1 MNRLAVECV
10 RQWPHTRFSYAFAI
24 LSASL
29 ATGLALADD
38 AAKWNKILND
48 KSEVKLPAPR
58 PKVEWLTRYDPAFKQ
73 AQKENRPLF
82 VTFRC
87 LPCKQ
92 CAEFDQDV
100 LDGGTDLDPLLKQF
114 VCVRVTNAE
123 HILLNIFPLEGFQDL
138 DLSWWGYFL
147 SPQGQTYAVFGGKD
161 HVSDSTR
168 ISTAALANTMR
179 RVLEHHYHPE
189 REKWNID
196 GPTPDLTP
204 YRQAYQLPG
213 TKSWAK
219 QYPQK
224 EGCMHCHQVAE
235 VLRQPAIDAGT
246 FDKHR
251 DTQVWPLPENVGITL
266 DRDHGLVVKD
276 VEADSAAARAGIQAG
291 DMLVAAGG
299 RKLFGQADFRGVLHR
314 GPQSAGEIEVYW
326 LRRREVRHGKIAV
339 KEGWRRTILD
349 WRMSIAEGN
358 VGAGPGFFPLR
369 LSNEQRRASGIA
381 DDAKAVRVYMGPNT
395 RGGAREAGL
404 KNDDVIVAVNGERL
418 TADGRAFL
426 VWFRMNFDPGD
437 DVTLTALDAAGRKR
451 QVSYRVG
458 H

>member
-1 MNRLAVECV
+1 MNGRTLAIVGLSMLV
-10 RQWPHTRFSYAFAI
+10 
-24 LSASL
+24 SASF
-29 ATGLALADD
+29 AAADD
-38 AAKWNKILND
+38 VHWNKILTD
-48 KSEVKLPAPR
+48 KTEVKLPAPR

-73 AQKENRPLF
+73 AQEEDRPLF
-82 VTFRC
+82 VAFRC

-100 LDGGTDLDPLLKQF
+100 LDGGTNLDPLLKQF

-161 HVSDSTR
+161 HISDSTR

-179 RVLEHHYHPE
+179 RVLEHHYHPR
-189 REKWNID
+189 REEWNID
-196 GPTPDLTP
+196 GPTPELTP

-219 QYPQK
+219 QHPHK

-235 VLRQPAIDAGT
+235 VLRQPAIDART

-266 DRDHGLVVKD
+266 DRDHGLSVKA
-276 VEADSAAARAGIQAG
+276 VEANSPAAGAGIKAG
-291 DMLVAAGG
+291 DVLAAAGG
-299 RKLFGQADFRGVLHR
+299 RRLFGQADFRGVLHR
-314 GPQSAGEIEVYW
+314 GPQGDGDIDVCW
-326 LRRREVRHGKIAV
+326 LREGKPMNGKLAV
-339 KEGWRRTILD
+339 KYGWRKTILD

-369 LSNEQRRASGIA
+369 VSNEQRRASGIK
-381 DDAKAVRVYMGPNT
+381 DDAKVVRVYMGPNT
-395 RGGAREAGL
+395 RGTARAAGL
-404 KNDDVIVAVNGERL
+404 INDDVVVAVNGESL
-418 TADGRAFL
+418 PDEGRAFL
-426 VWFRMNFDPGD
+426 VWFRMKFDRGD
-437 DVTLTALDAAGRKR
+437 EVTLTVRNASGNERYIRYALER
-451 QVSYRVG
+451 
-458 H
+458 

>member
-1 MNRLAVECV
+1 MMRQILAIV
-10 RQWPHTRFSYAFAI
+10 
-24 LSASL
+24 
-29 ATGLALADD
+29 ALRVLIPCGIAVADD
-38 AAKWNKILND
+38 AAMWNDILTD
-48 KSEVKLPAPR
+48 KTEVKLPAPR
-58 PKVEWLTRYDPAFKQ
+58 AKVEWLTRYDPAFKQ
-73 AQKENRPLF
+73 AKEENRPLF

-123 HILLNIFPLEGFQDL
+123 HILLNIFPLEGYQDL

-147 SPQGQTYAVFGGKD
+147 SPDGQVYAIFGGKD

-168 ISTAALANTMR
+168 ISTVALANTMR
-179 RVLEHHYHPE
+179 RVLEHHYHPL
-189 REKWNID
+189 REEWNID
-196 GPTPDLTP
+196 GPTPELTP

-266 DRDHGLVVKD
+266 DRDHGLLVKA
-276 VEADSAAARAGIQAG
+276 VAADSPAAKTGIKAG
-291 DMLVAAGG
+291 DVLAAAGG
-299 RKLFGQADFRGVLHR
+299 RRLFGQADFRGVLHR
-314 GPQSAGEIEVYW
+314 GPRGDGEIEVYW
-326 LRRREVRHGKIAV
+326 LRNGEPMHGKLGV
-339 KEGWRRTILD
+339 KDGWRTTILD

-369 LSNEQRRASGIA
+369 VSNEQRRTAGIMDSA
-381 DDAKAVRVYMGPNT
+381 NAVRVYMGPNT
-395 RGGAREAGL
+395 RGAARGAGL
-404 KNDDVIVAVNGERL
+404 KNDDLVVAVNGESLR
-418 TADGRAFL
+418 AEGRAFL
-426 VWFRMNFDPGD
+426 VWFRMKFDLGEA
-437 DVTLTALDAAGRKR
+437 VTLTAVDVSGKKR
-451 QVSYRVG
+451 QVTYKLER
-458 H
+458 

>member
-1 MNRLAVECV
+1 MKRLTLTLVALGLLIPCG
-10 RQWPHTRFSYAFAI
+10 FA
-24 LSASL
+24 A
-29 ATGLALADD
+29 GDD
-38 AAKWNKILND
+38 AAKWNEILTD
-48 KSEVKLPAPR
+48 KSQIKLPAPR

-73 AQKENRPLF
+73 AQEENRPLF

-147 SPQGQTYAVFGGKD
+147 SPEGQVYAIFGGKD

-179 RVLEHHYHPE
+179 RVLEHHYHPL
-189 REKWNID
+189 REEWNLD
-196 GPTPDLTP
+196 GPTPELTP

-219 QYPQK
+219 HYPQK

-251 DTQVWPLPENVGITL
+251 DTLVWPLPENVGITL
-266 DRDHGLVVKD
+266 ERDHGLLVKD
-276 VEADSAAARAGIQAG
+276 VEAGSPAARAGIRAG
-291 DMLVAAGG
+291 DVLAVAGG

-314 GPQSAGEIEVYW
+314 GPQADGEIEVYW
-326 LRRREVRHGKIAV
+326 MRKGEPMHGKLAV
-339 KEGWRRTILD
+339 KDGWRKTILD

-369 LSNEQRRASGIA
+369 MSPDQRHAAGLK

-395 RGGAREAGL
+395 RGAARDAGL
-404 KNDDVIVAVNGERL
+404 KNDDAVVAVNGQSL
-418 TADGRAFL
+418 TAEGRAFL
-426 VWFRMNFDPGD
+426 VWFRMKFNPGD
-437 DVTLTALDAAGRKR
+437 EVTLMARDAGGKER
-451 QVSYRVG
+451 RVRYTLER
-458 H
+458 

>member
-1 MNRLAVECV
+1 MKLIPSAVFLSSILAA
-10 RQWPHTRFSYAFAI
+10 SYV
-24 LSASL
+24 S
-29 ATGLALADD
+29 ADD
-38 AAKWNKILND
+38 VAVWNDILTD
-48 KSEVKLPAPR
+48 KTEVKLPAPL

-73 AQKENRPLF
+73 AQEENRPLF

-138 DLSWWGYFL
+138 DLSWWAYFL
-147 SPQGQTYAVFGGKD
+147 SPEGQVYGIFGGKD

-179 RVLEHHYHPE
+179 RVLEHHYHPL
-189 REKWNID
+189 REEWNID
-196 GPTPDLTP
+196 GPTPELTP

-266 DRDHGLVVKD
+266 DRDHGLRVKA
-276 VEADSAAARAGIQAG
+276 VEAISPAARAGIKAG
-291 DMLVAAGG
+291 DILAAAGG
-299 RKLFGQADFRGVLHR
+299 RRLFGQADFRGVLHR
-314 GPQSAGEIEVYW
+314 GPRGNGEIEVYW
-326 LRRREVRHGKIAV
+326 HRNGEPMHGKLTV
-339 KEGWRRTILD
+339 KDGWRKTILG

-358 VGAGPGFFPLR
+358 VGASPGFFPLR
-369 LSNEQRRASGIA
+369 ADDEQRRASGLKN
-381 DDAKAVRVYMGPNT
+381 DDKAVRAYMGPNT
-395 RGGAREAGL
+395 RGAARTAGL
-404 KNDDVIVAVNGERL
+404 KNDDLIVAVNGESL
-418 TADGRAFL
+418 TAEGRAFL
-426 VWFRMNFDPGD
+426 VWFRMKFDAGD
-437 DVTLTALDAAGRKR
+437 EVALTVRDNAGTER
-451 QVSYRVG
+451 QVSYKLVR
-458 H
+458 

>member
-1 MNRLAVECV
+1 MTWLNKVSVGLILLIACRFVAADET
-10 RQWPHTRFSYAFAI
+10 QWNEI
-24 LSASL
+24 
-29 ATGLALADD
+29 LAD
-38 AAKWNKILND
+38 KT
-48 KSEVKLPAPR
+48 EVKVPAPR
-58 PKVEWLTRYDPAFKQ
+58 SKVEWLTRYDPAFKQ
-73 AQKENRPLF
+73 AQEENRPLF

-138 DLSWWGYFL
+138 DLSWWAYFL

-179 RVLEHHYHPE
+179 RVLEHHYHPQ
-189 REKWNID
+189 REAWNID
-196 GPTPDLTP
+196 GPTPKLTP

-213 TKSWAK
+213 AKSWAK

-235 VLRQPAIDAGT
+235 VLRQPAIDEGT

-251 DTQVWPLPENVGITL
+251 DTLVWPLPENVGITL
-266 DRDHGLVVKD
+266 DRDHGLLVKE
-276 VEADSAAARAGIQAG
+276 VAADSSAATLGIKAG
-291 DMLVAAGG
+291 DTLAAAGG
-299 RKLFGQADFRGVLHR
+299 RRLFGQADFRGVLHR
-314 GPQSAGEIEVYW
+314 GPQGDGEIEVYW
-326 LRRREVRHGKIAV
+326 LRDGKLIHGKLAV
-339 KEGWRRTILD
+339 KNGWRKTILD

-358 VGAGPGFFPLR
+358 IGAGPGFFPLR
-369 LSNEQRRASGIA
+369 VSNEQRRAAGIKV
-381 DDAKAVRVYMGPNT
+381 DAQAVRVYMGPNT
-395 RGGAREAGL
+395 RGSAQQVGL
-404 KNDDVIVAVNGERL
+404 KNDDVIVAINGERL
-418 TADGRAFL
+418 TAEGRAFL
-426 VWFRMNFDPGD
+426 VWFRMKFNPGD
-437 DVTLTALDAAGRKR
+437 KVSLTAMDVTGTTR
-451 QVSYRVG
+451 QVSYSLEQ
-458 H
+458 